1 MSRLTR
7 GSAPNKSHPNAPGR
21 HRFSSDNQPPKSKR
35 GRPKGSLNKFSRNL
49 QEALLEA
56 AHRLG
61 RDGKGQDGL
70 IGYLMWLGRK
80 DPKSYAMLL
89 RGLMPAEV
97 KATMTLKPLLTPEEA
112 LAEMRARGLP
122 AELIEHLTK
131 ADDELGP
138 DDEPN
143 PYDGNVIDLKPEPGA
158 E

>member
-21 HRFSSDNQPPKSKR
+21 HRFSSENQPPKSKR
-35 GRPKGSLNKFSRNL
+35 GRPKGSLNRFSRNL

-56 AHRLG
+56 AQRLG
-61 RDGKGQDGL
+61 RDGKGEGGL
-70 IGYLMWLGRK
+70 IGYLMWLARK

-89 RGLMPAEV
+89 RALMPAEV
-97 KATMTLKPLLTPEEA
+97 KATLTVKPLLTPEEA
-112 LAEMRARGLP
+112 VAEMRARGLP
-122 AELIEHLTK
+122 TELIEHLTK
-131 ADDELGP
+131 VDGELGP

-143 PYDGNVIDLKPEPGA
+143 PYEGNVIDLKPEPGA

>member
-21 HRFSSDNQPPKSKR
+21 HRFTSDNQPPKSKR

-56 AHRLG
+56 TERLG
-61 RDGKGQDGL
+61 RDGKGEGGAV
-70 IGYLMWLGRK
+70 GYLMWLGRK

-89 RGLMPAEV
+89 RGLLPAEV
-97 KATMTLKPLLTPEEA
+97 KATVTVKPLLTPEEA
-112 LAEMRARGLP
+112 LAEMRSRGVP
-122 AELIEHLTK
+122 VELIEHLTK
-131 ADDELGP
+131 VDGELGP